1 MIFHTY
7 RIYISSLEHIYW
19 DLTTHK
25 IYVAAF
31 ISELLKQDNAM
42 YPSIYFTIFM
52 WVKEIYIYFYL
63 KMTWRLLMGMDH
75 LYVQLCLSVCGSQ
88 MESQKLLVR
97 FWCCKNHTW
106 YTQWADKD
114 KLTPSFLPPLK
125 VNSAIKALIMEEVK
139 IIRKK
144 GDRRNTLHLFV
155 KVYFWNI
162 VETTL
167 LSWNL

>member
-1 MIFHTY
+1 MYGIQGIPAELQSSTKLISWFSYLCIRFKMIFHTY

-52 WVKEIYIYFYL
+52 WVKGIYSYFFI
-63 KMTWRLLMGMDH
+63 WRWPEDYQWVWHMDH
-75 LYVQLCLSVCGSQ
+75 LYVQLCLSVCVSQ

-114 KLTPSFLPPLK
+114 
-125 VNSAIKALIMEEVK
+125 
-139 IIRKK
+139 
-144 GDRRNTLHLFV
+144 
-155 KVYFWNI
+155 
-162 VETTL
+162 
-167 LSWNL
+167 